1 MVSDK
6 FTFSSANESEI
17 SRIPL
22 KVEKFAKFGGLSPTN
37 SRLLSLLS
45 EEVISMIG
53 SILPRYDGEMIVKNE
68 RNKYSIET
76 EVSASVTAKEK
87 ESLLALSN
95 GKNAATGGG
104 VLGKIGNMFL
114 DWAIELNEHPEL
126 TAMPY
131 MGAEMSAGMMSG
143 AGYWSMRQYLDTK
156 QEKASKSH
164 KEDGLERSI
173 IVNIAD
179 DCQMGVRSGSVSI
192 IITKSFEEKGFDMS
206 A

>member
-6 FTFSSANESEI
+6 FTFGSYNESEAL
-17 SRIPL
+17 RIPL

-45 EEVISMIG
+45 EEVISMVG
-53 SILPRYDGEMIVKNE
+53 NILPKYDGIMVIKNDK
-68 RNKYSIET
+68 NKYSIET
-76 EVSASVTAKEK
+76 EVSATVTAKEK
-87 ESLLALSN
+87 ESLLSLSG

-104 VLGKIGNMFL
+104 LLGKIGNMFL

-143 AGYWSMRQYLDTK
+143 AGYWSMRQYLETK
-156 QEKASKSH
+156 QDKASKNH
-164 KEDGLERSI
+164 EEDGLERSI

>member
-6 FTFSSANESEI
+6 FNFGSYNTAEAA
-17 SRIPL
+17 RIPL

-45 EEVISMIG
+45 EEVISMVG
-53 SILPRYDGEMIVKNE
+53 NILPKYDAVMVVKNE
-68 RNKYSIET
+68 KNKYEIET
-76 EVSASVTAKEK
+76 EVSATVTAKEK
-87 ESLLALSN
+87 DSLLALSN

-104 VLGKIGNMFL
+104 LLGKIGNMFL

-126 TAMPY
+126 TAAPY
-131 MGAEMSAGMMSG
+131 IGAEMSAGMMSG
-143 AGYWSMRQYLDTK
+143 AGYWSMRQYLETK
-156 QEKASKSH
+156 QDKAAKNH
-164 KEDGLERSI
+164 EEDGLERSI

-192 IITKSFEEKGFDMS
+192 IVTKSFEEKGFDMS
-206 A
+206 V